1 MFRTAAR
8 LAAVT
13 AVALSAAVA
22 PSAAMATTP
31 YELKD
36 ILISSA
42 TPGGSTA
49 MLLPAVQKVREA
61 GAR

>member
-8 LAAVT
+8 IAAIAAVT
-13 AVALSAAVA
+13 FAASSPA
-22 PSAAMATTP
+22 GAMAVTP

-36 ILISSA
+36 VVISSA
-42 TPGGSTA
+42 TPGGSSA

-61 GAR
+61 AAR